1 MKLITDDGTVHEL
14 TEWESVVLDAAL
26 VSFNGSKEDI
36 SYFDEET
43 RQAVSAAYESLRSI
57 VPYRGN

>member
-1 MKLITDDGTVHEL
+1 MKFVLDNGTEHKL
-14 TEWESVVLDAAL
+14 TEWEILVLDSAL
-26 VSFNGSKEDI
+26 VNFNGAKEKA

-43 RQAVSAAYESLRSI
+43 RKSVYAAYESLRAI